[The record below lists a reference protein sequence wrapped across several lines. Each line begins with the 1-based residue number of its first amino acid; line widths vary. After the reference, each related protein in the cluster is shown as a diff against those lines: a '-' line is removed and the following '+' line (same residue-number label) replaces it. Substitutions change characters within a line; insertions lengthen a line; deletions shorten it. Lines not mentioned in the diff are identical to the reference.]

1 MTTLNIEEK
10 VSFNEKQYDLLTI
23 GEILV
28 DMISKDFAEDF
39 STDEYVKKFGGSPAN
54 IVINTKRL
62 GLNSTVVSSV
72 GNDGFGDFLVSYLQN
87 QGVDASL
94 ITRTTCPTSM
104 VVVTR
109 SKGTP
114 VPIFYRGADYQIE
127 YTKKLEE
134 TIKNS
139 KIMHFSTWP
148 LSREKSRK
156 VVEKG
161 VETAR
166 KSGTLIGFDPN
177 YHKDLWEE
185 DFDGVGYIKSII
197 KYVDFIKP
205 SEDDAERLFGK
216 DTPENQIRK
225 FLELGA
231 KLVVMTLGK
240 DGVIV
245 ADKNQIQR
253 FCTLATEVQD
263 TTGAGDAF
271 WSGFYTGIVKGR
283 SILDSVKVG
292 LAASAFKLRYV
303 GAISPMPKYEDL
315 IKEYNV

>member
-1 MTTLNIEEK
+1 MLDMTKPIVFKNVE
-10 VSFNEKQYDLLTI
+10 FDLLTL
-23 GEILV
+23 GEILI
-28 DMISKDFAEDF
+28 DMISKEYEDNKGCN
-39 STDEYVKKFGGSPAN
+39 DYVRNFGGSPSN
-54 IVINTKRL
+54 IAINTKKL
-62 GLNSTVVSSV
+62 GLNSITVSCV
-72 GNDGFGDFLVSYLQN
+72 GRDGMGDFLIERLNSEGIDTRLIERSN
-87 QGVDASL
+87 AS
-94 ITRTTCPTSM
+94 TSM

-114 VPIFYRGADYQIE
+114 IPIFYRGADYDLV
-127 YTKKLEE
+127 YTKELDEA
-134 TIKNS
+134 IKKS

-161 VETAR
+161 IETAK

-197 KYVDFIKP
+197 KHVDFIKP

-216 DTPENQIRK
+216 DTPENQIKK
-225 FLELGA
+225 FLELDA

-283 SILDSVKVG
+283 SILDAVKVG

-303 GAISPMPKYEDL
+303 GAISPMSKYEDL
-315 IKEYNV
+315 IKEFNV